1 MKRIGLAVFYG
12 LRELAGLGDAYY
24 LMKVQGK
31 SCALAIL
38 GVSSQ
43 GQRIAMSTC
52 RAHGPREDQVT
63 ESSSTIL
70 LCAVLAGSL
79 AAGGCHYDGEFA
91 GGPTQ
96 TESRT
101 VKLGDAKSVQVEV
114 KMGAGDLK
122 LGGGATELLDA
133 DFTYSVPRWKP
144 EVDYTVRGAS
154 GTLEIRQPEGSGGPH
169 RGGQYMW
176 DLRLNNKVPLEM
188 RVELGAGK
196 AELLLGTLVLSK
208 LELNM
213 GVGETIVDLTGDWK
227 NDFQGKIHGGVGQA
241 TVKLPRDVG
250 VRVQAR
256 GGIGEIRAGELKKDG
271 DTYTNDAYGKS
282 AVTLEVEVEGGI
294 GQINL
299 EFGGPPPVV

>member
-1 MKRIGLAVFYG
+1 MNKLSTG
-12 LRELAGLGDAYY
+12 LRLSL
-24 LMKVQGK
+24 
-31 SCALAIL
+31 
-38 GVSSQ
+38 
-43 GQRIAMSTC
+43 T
-52 RAHGPREDQVT
+52 
-63 ESSSTIL
+63 L
-70 LCAVLAGSL
+70 LISF
-79 AAGGCHYDGEFA
+79 AAAGCHYDGDFA
-91 GGPTQ
+91 GGPEQ

-122 LGGGATELLDA
+122 IGGGAKELLDA
-133 DFTYSVPRWKP
+133 DFSYPVPRWKP
-144 EVDYTVRGAS
+144 EIDYTVRGARGS
-154 GTLEIRQPEGSGGPH
+154 LEIRQPGGTGGPH
-169 RGGQYMW
+169 RGGQYSW
-176 DLRLNNKVPLEM
+176 DLRLNNQVPLEM

-196 AELLLGTLVLSK
+196 ADLSLGTLALSK

-213 GVGETIVDLTGDWK
+213 GVGETVVDLTGDWK
-227 NDFQGKIHGGVGQA
+227 NDFEAKIHGGGGQA

-250 VRVQAR
+250 VRVRAR

-282 AVTLEVEVEGGI
+282 SVTLQVEVEGGI

>member
-1 MKRIGLAVFYG
+1 MP
-12 LRELAGLGDAYY
+12 
-24 LMKVQGK
+24 
-31 SCALAIL
+31 
-38 GVSSQ
+38 
-43 GQRIAMSTC
+43 
-52 RAHGPREDQVT
+52 RAHAPREDKVK

-79 AAGGCHYDGEFA
+79 AAGSCHYDGEFA
-91 GGPTQ
+91 GGPAQ

-101 VKLGDAKSVQVEV
+101 VKLGEAKSVQVEV

-122 LGGGATELLDA
+122 LGSGAKELLDA
-133 DFTYSVPRWKP
+133 DFTYPAPRWKP
-144 EVDYTVRGAS
+144 EIDYSVRDARGS
-154 GTLEIRQPEGSGGPH
+154 LEIRQPGGTGGPH
-169 RGGQYMW
+169 RGGQYTW
-176 DLRLNNKVPLEM
+176 DLRLNNKVPMEM

-196 AELLLGTLVLSK
+196 AELSLGTLSLSK

-213 GVGETIVDLTGDWK
+213 GVGETVVDLTGDWK
-227 NDFQGKIHGGVGQA
+227 NDFQAKIHGGVGQA
-241 TVKLPRDVG
+241 TVKIPRDVG
-250 VRVQAR
+250 VRVRAR

-282 AVTLEVEVEGGI
+282 SVTLQVEVEGGI